1 MMPKTAAPS
10 STALCGSARM
20 RAFCGVVLLAL
31 ALMVTPLTPAAAQT
45 LLRDAETERALRELA
60 RPVIAA
66 AGLSPSQIRMI
77 VIRDSTPN
85 AFVIDGRAI
94 FLTSGLILKM
104 DRVEMLQ
111 AVIAHEVAHIAN
123 GHITRRMSNIRAA
136 RTVALFGLALSAAVA
151 SQSPAAAAGVAAGSQ
166 SAAMRSFFAHTR
178 AEEIAADQSGIRYLA
193 RANIDPAGM
202 TEVLELFRGQEALS
216 PGRQDPYVRTHPLS
230 ADRLRAVKGF
240 VAAFREADKAD
251 PTAQYWFTRS
261 KAKLSAFLRNP
272 SWTLRRLKKGDTSDA
287 ALVARA
293 VANSQGANGAAA
305 VAAADALI
313 DKRPSDPYAH
323 ELKGWA
329 LFNAR
334 QFSAAVAAYAKAAD
348 LAPSEPLIA
357 TGYGRALLA
366 AGGNDARALD
376 VLTKARARDPY
387 NPALLRD
394 LAQVQAKLGQRG
406 AASLSTA
413 ERYALAGRL
422 KDAAIH
428 AKRAT
433 DLLSRGSSGWRRA
446 QDIVNAAETQAR
458 RN

>member
-1 MMPKTAAPS
+1 MARHLSVRGVVRMLGAA
-10 STALCGSARM
+10 ALC
-20 RAFCGVVLLAL
+20 LAL
-31 ALMVTPLTPAAAQT
+31 ALPAAAQT
-45 LLRDAETERALRELA
+45 LLRDAEMERALRELA

-77 VIRDSTPN
+77 VLKDSTPN
-85 AFVIDGRAI
+85 AFVMDGRAV
-94 FLTSGLILKM
+94 FMTSGLILKM
-104 DRVEMLQ
+104 TRAEMLQ

-123 GHITRRMSNIRAA
+123 GHITRRASNLRAA

-151 SQSPAAAAGVAAGSQ
+151 TQNPSAAAGIAAGSQ

-193 RANIDPAGM
+193 RANIDPTGM
-202 TEVLELFRGQEALS
+202 VEVLEIFRGQEALS
-216 PGRQDPYVRTHPLS
+216 PRRQDAYVRTHPLT

-240 VAAFREADKAD
+240 AAAFQEADASD
-251 PTAQYWFTRS
+251 PTADYWFARS
-261 KAKLSAFLRNP
+261 RAKLSAFLRNP
-272 SWTLRRLKKGDTSDA
+272 SWTLRRIKSGDTSDA

-293 VANSQGANGAAA
+293 VALSQATKGAEA

-313 DKRPSDPYAH
+313 AKRPSDPYAH
-323 ELKGWA
+323 ELRGWV
-329 LFNAR
+329 LFQAR
-334 QFSAAVAAYAKAAD
+334 KFAASTASYARATE

-357 TGYGRALLA
+357 AGYGRALLA

-433 DLLSRGSSGWRRA
+433 DLLPRGSSGWQRA
-446 QDIVNAAETQAR
+446 QDISNAAATQDR